1 MHPIFPLLATSANM
15 LRSVSDCLTFS
26 PHIRH
31 IQKPYIFPPHTPYTK
46 TLRLSPGT
54 CYENFQPDGRRPK
67 STVSVIIAHAS
78 AVRSG
83 ARTFCKQAKIREG
96 IRSQAT
102 TCATLVWPPNFSS
115 KGLDPPL
122 GRLAKISTCR
132 VRRAPQRKRHAKRL
146 QVSTCSTTKRV

>member
-1 MHPIFPLLATSANM
+1 MVRTRVRTRVQFFVLVRTRVHTSYCNSTRVRA
-15 LRSVSDCLTFS
+15 RPPQKRIGGGHRKTRILTDS
-26 PHIRH
+26 HQIA
-31 IQKPYIFPPHTPYTK
+31 
-46 TLRLSPGT
+46 
-54 CYENFQPDGRRPK
+54 K
-67 STVSVIIAHAS
+67 S
-78 AVRSG
+78 
-83 ARTFCKQAKIREG
+83 KLK

-132 VRRAPQRKRHAKRL
+132 VRRAPQRKRQAKRL